1 MQGYFECVVE
11 RQVAKNIDGAN
22 QYSDGANGT
31 GFLTHKGEMRQDEQA
46 QW

>member
-1 MQGYFECVVE
+1 MQGYFVSVVE

-31 GFLTHKGEMRQDEQA
+31 SFLTYKGEMRQDEQA
-46 QW
+46 RW